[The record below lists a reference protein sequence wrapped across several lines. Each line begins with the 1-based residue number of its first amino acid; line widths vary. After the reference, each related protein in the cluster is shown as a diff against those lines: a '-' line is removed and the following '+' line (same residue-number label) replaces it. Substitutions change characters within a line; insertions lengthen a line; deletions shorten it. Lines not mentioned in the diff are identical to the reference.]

1 MPKKKKTQILI
12 LGRMHC
18 NFSTIDYLKT
28 LVETEKQSVPVSN
41 V

>member
-1 MPKKKKTQILI
+1 MPKKKEHILI
-12 LGRMHC
+12 LGRMHY
-18 NFSTIDYLKT
+18 NFSAIDYLKI